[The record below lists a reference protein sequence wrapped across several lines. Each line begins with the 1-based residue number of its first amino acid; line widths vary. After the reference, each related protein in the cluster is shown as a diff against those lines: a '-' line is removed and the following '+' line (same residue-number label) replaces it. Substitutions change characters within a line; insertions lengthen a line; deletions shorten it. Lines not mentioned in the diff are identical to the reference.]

1 MKTKPKIRHLKAE
14 HREWIIG
21 QIAKRKKYKGI
32 GGAFVRTFAEFAPL
46 FDDHEIARTVANRC
60 KDIKRYH
67 RVEINNQRRKRVK
80 AVETPRS
87 NSSKIGRGVPG
98 DPHKVIEREIWNTLH
113 LLDAEASRLRQRD
126 EYTVENI
133 ARIER
138 IRKSL
143 YERLDAIKKER
154 LESSKALP
162 ASDGSWSSKRVDL
175 SKYLAGGN
183 RTPEDMARRKAII
196 KQGKEVLKE
205 LGAPFNMPSNPV
217 MPLDVIYQSIHN
229 AMYGMGKDEREA
241 KERELRSKYPLVFPP
256 DDPPRREHLNQDRVT
271 VEAKRENSTDDTTDA
286 VGQGDGVQKGQNGD
300 LVTEKGKDSCHSP
313 TEFSKGMSA
322 VAIAVGTHEVHC
334 PNGWVSRDGK
344 RGTGYVKYFDETKS
358 YDVYVWVLID
368 LTDDRYPLKPHPECE
383 VPLPSPEL
391 PTSSDPELC
400 RQTGYIPPN
409 YEGVRGHQEEYAIA
423 RGCEEARRI
432 LGIEEWGVDL
442 D

>member
-21 QIAKRKKYKGI
+21 QIVKRKKYKAI

-46 FDDHEIARTVANRC
+46 FDDHEVASTVANRC

-87 NSSKIGRGVPG
+87 ISSKIGRGVPD
-98 DPHKVIEREIWNTLH
+98 DPLELV
-113 LLDAEASRLRQRD
+113 AEWTNQKQTDDYKNA
-126 EYTVENI
+126 
-133 ARIER
+133 AWIER
-138 IRKSL
+138 IRKFMPNQF
-143 YERLDAIKKER
+143 DAIEKAKQ
-154 LESSKALP
+154 ESSCVSP
-162 ASDGSWSSKRVDL
+162 TGEDSWSSNTIDL
-175 SKYLAGGN
+175 TGN
-183 RTPEDMARRKAII
+183 FVGRNSTPEGSTRDEERNRQAREAF
-196 KQGKEVLKE
+196 KE
-205 LGAPFNMPSNPV
+205 LDYDCGVSGDMHPGA
-217 MPLDVIYQSIHN
+217 IYQSIHY

-241 KERELRSKYPLVFPP
+241 KERELRSKYPLAFPP
-256 DDPPRREHLNQDRVT
+256 VDPPRRERLNQDRVT
-271 VEAKRENSTDDTTDA
+271 VEAKRENSADDTTDA

-313 TEFSKGMSA
+313 TEFSKGMST

-334 PNGWVSRDGK
+334 PNGWVSRDGN
-344 RGTGYVKYFDETKS
+344 RGTGYVKYFDETNS

-409 YEGVRGHQEEYAIA
+409 YEGVLGQQEQYANA
-423 RGCEEARRI
+423 RGYEEALRI